1 MSSVSPNS
9 VADPSAA
16 TACAAPEAAISPW
29 HAIVNALKAEGV
41 THVFGLPGNPK
52 HLLNDLADH
61 SDIRFVLV
69 RDEKSAVAC
78 AYAWGR
84 LTGQPGV
91 VFSNPGPGITNLVT
105 GLLEATCG
113 SVPVVA
119 IANGVVQHQEGMGA
133 FQELDSRAL
142 MKPVTKWMERVADI
156 RRLPWVMR
164 RAFATACSGRPGAVY
179 VELPSDL
186 TDQRAVFPPY
196 VKSQTWAPTRPAP
209 QAVADA
215 AALLHGARQPV
226 IVCGGGAVVAGA
238 SAEVARLAERLGAA
252 VLTTPS
258 GRGIYP
264 EDGPHALGQVGLYFT
279 EAGKAWYDG
288 ADVMLVLGSRL
299 EAFSTNSWALY
310 PGKARMI
317 QVDIDPLAIGM
328 NWVPEVGVV
337 ADVALAVRDIEA
349 ELDRLGQRRDDG
361 LAARLAQTSRAFTER
376 CQADAREHH
385 RPVRTRQMLEAVNRI
400 FGHDTILMKEN
411 GGADLWCYYWPYYRV
426 LDVGDCVP
434 MAEQTAMGMGAIGA
448 IGAKM
453 ARPDKQVVCFVGDGA
468 MQMSIVEL
476 ATAAQWKCG
485 VTWIVLNNA
494 AFGWVQYNQVLTRRP
509 LVNTGFEVVSDFAA
523 VARAQG
529 CHGITVT
536 EPAQVDAAVQQARSL
551 NHQGVPVLIDVH
563 IARHE
568 YSDHFVAVHHE
579 RIDH

>member
-1 MSSVSPNS
+1 MSPTPENPQAS
-9 VADPSAA
+9 
-16 TACAAPEAAISPW
+16 TAVGPWRAVVEA
-29 HAIVNALKAEGV
+29 LQAEGV

-52 HLLNDLADH
+52 HLLNDLTDH
-61 SDIRFVLV
+61 SGIRFVLM

-113 SVPVVA
+113 SVPLVA

-133 FQELDSRAL
+133 FQELDSRTL

-164 RAFATACSGRPGAVY
+164 RAFATARAGRPGAVY

-186 TDQRAVFPPY
+186 SDQRAVFPAY
-196 VKSQTWAPTRPAP
+196 VPARDWGRPRP
-209 QAVADA
+209 DA
-215 AALLHGARQPV
+215 ASVSAAARLLAGARQPA
-226 IVCGGGAVVAGA
+226 ILCGGGAVVSGA
-238 SAEVARLAERLGAA
+238 APEVARLADRLAAA

-258 GRGIYP
+258 GRGIHP
-264 EDGPHALGQVGLYFT
+264 EDSPNALGQVGLYFT
-279 EAGKAWYDG
+279 EAGKRWYDE
-288 ADVMLVLGSRL
+288 ADVVLVLGSRL
-299 EAFSTNSWALY
+299 EAFSTNSWSLY
-310 PGKARMI
+310 PGRAQI
-317 QVDIDPLAIGM
+317 VQVDLDPLAIGM
-328 NWVPEVGVV
+328 NWMPSVGVV
-337 ADVALAVRDIEA
+337 GDVALALRDIEA
-349 ELDRLGQRRDDG
+349 ELDRLGQRRDDAR
-361 LAARLAQTSRAFTER
+361 AAALAQTHHDFVQR
-376 CQADAREHH
+376 CVEDARQLQS
-385 RPVRTRQMLEAVNRI
+385 PVRTRQVLEAVNRI

-411 GGADLWCYYWPYYRV
+411 GAADLWCYYWPYYRV

-434 MAEQTAMGMGAIGA
+434 MAEQTAMGMGVIGA

-453 ARPDKQVVCFVGDGA
+453 ARPDKQVVCFSGDGA

-476 ATAAQWKCG
+476 ATAAEWKCG
-485 VTWIVLNNA
+485 VTWIVLNNQ
-494 AFGWVQYNQVLTRRP
+494 AFGWVQYNQVLARRP
-509 LVNTGFEVVSDFAA
+509 LVSTGFAVGSDFAA
-523 VARAQG
+523 IAQAQG
-529 CHGITVT
+529 CHGIRVT
-536 EPAQVDAAVQQARSL
+536 EPGQVDAALLEARRLNQA
-551 NHQGVPVLIDVH
+551 GTPVLVDVQ